1 MLFLLF
7 QIGTDR
13 YAIDARQV
21 VEVLPPLAVKR
32 IPLAPSS
39 VAGLI
44 DYHGQA
50 VPLVD
55 VGRMATGQAAQARL
69 STRIVLVDY
78 PLPAGAGSGGGTRL
92 LGLLAERVTET
103 MARDAADFQ
112 SSGLTPA
119 DARWLG
125 PVATDAQG
133 LVQWVQLGA
142 LLDEELQGLLFAQ
155 GEPA

>member
-7 QIGTDR
+7 QLGTDR

-55 VGRMATGQAAQARL
+55 LCRLATGRPTQSRL

-78 PLPAGAGSGGGTRL
+78 PDPRGGTRL

-103 MARDAADFQ
+103 LSRGAADFQ
-112 SSGLTPA
+112 PSGLTPA

-125 PVATDAQG
+125 PVATDLHG
-133 LVQWVQLGA
+133 LVQWVQLGD
-142 LLDEELQGLLFAQ
+142 LLDEELHALLFVQ
-155 GEPA
+155 TEPA

>member
-7 QIGTDR
+7 QLGTDR

-21 VEVLPPLAVKR
+21 VEVLPPLACKR

-55 VGRMATGQAAQARL
+55 LGRLATGLAAQPRL

-78 PLPAGAGSGGGTRL
+78 PDPNGGTRL

-103 MARDAADFQ
+103 LSRDAADFQ
-112 SSGLTPA
+112 PSGLTPP

-125 PVATDAQG
+125 PVATDLHG
-133 LVQWVQLGA
+133 LVQWVQLSE
-142 LLDEELQGLLFAQ
+142 LLDEQLQALLFPQ
-155 GEPA
+155 PEPA

>member
-1 MLFLLF
+1 MLFLIF
-7 QIGTDR
+7 QIGADR
-13 YAIDARQV
+13 YALDARQV

-55 VGRMATGQAAQARL
+55 IGRMATGRAAQARL

-78 PLPAGAGSGGGTRL
+78 PHPRGDGARGGTRL
-92 LGLLAERVTET
+92 LALLAERVTET
-103 MARDAADFQ
+103 LSRDPADFQ
-112 SSGLTPA
+112 PSGLVPV

-125 PVATDAQG
+125 PVAADARG
-133 LVQWVQLGA
+133 LVQRVQLGD
-142 LLDEELQGLLFAQ
+142 LLDDELHALLFARA
-155 GEPA
+155 EPV

>member
-1 MLFLLF
+1 MLFLIF
-7 QIGTDR
+7 QIGADR
-13 YAIDARQV
+13 YALDARQV

-55 VGRMATGQAAQARL
+55 IGRMATGRAAQARL

-78 PLPAGAGSGGGTRL
+78 PDSRGDGTQAGTHL
-92 LGLLAERVTET
+92 LALLAERVTET
-103 MARDAADFQ
+103 LSRDPADFQ
-112 SSGLTPA
+112 PSGLVPA

-125 PVATDAQG
+125 PVAADAQG
-133 LVQWVQLGA
+133 LVQWVQLGD
-142 LLDEELQGLLFAQ
+142 LLDDQLHALLFARA
-155 GEPA
+155 EPA

>member
-7 QIGTDR
+7 QLGTDR

-21 VEVLPPLAVKR
+21 VEVLPPLAVKC
-32 IPLAPSS
+32 IPLAPSA
-39 VAGLI
+39 VTGLI

-55 VGRMATGQAAQARL
+55 LGRLATGRAAQSRL

-78 PLPAGAGSGGGTRL
+78 PDPRGGTRL
-92 LGLLAERVTET
+92 LGLLAERVTDT
-103 MARDAADFQ
+103 LSRDAADFQ
-112 SSGLTPA
+112 PSGLTPA

-125 PVATDAQG
+125 PVASDLHG
-133 LVQWVQLGA
+133 LVQWVQLGELLDDELHA
-142 LLDEELQGLLFAQ
+142 LLFVQP
-155 GEPA
+155 EPA

>member
-39 VAGLI
+39 VTGLI

-55 VGRMATGQAAQARL
+55 LGRLATGRATRSRL

-78 PLPAGAGSGGGTRL
+78 PDPRGGTRL

-103 MARDAADFQ
+103 LSRDAADFQ
-112 SSGLTPA
+112 PSGLTPA

-125 PVATDAQG
+125 PVASDLHG
-133 LVQWVQLGA
+133 LVQWVQLGELLDDELHA
-142 LLDEELQGLLFAQ
+142 LLFVHP
-155 GEPA
+155 EPA